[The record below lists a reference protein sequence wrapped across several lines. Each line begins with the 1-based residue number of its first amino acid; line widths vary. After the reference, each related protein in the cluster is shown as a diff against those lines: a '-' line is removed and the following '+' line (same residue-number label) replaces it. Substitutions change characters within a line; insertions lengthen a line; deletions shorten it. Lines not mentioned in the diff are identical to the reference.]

1 LRRQLAVLQLKLNN
15 MDECVAESEIGRMDL
30 DDKVDTVRKGVC
42 SKIKRLAK
50 ATGNEDLY
58 RSLDLRD

>member
-1 LRRQLAVLQLKLNN
+1 MLKLKLNN
-15 MDECVAESEIGRMDL
+15 MDERVVESEIERMDL
-30 DDKVDTVRKGVC
+30 DDMVDTLRKAMC

-58 RSLDLRD
+58 WAPDPMD